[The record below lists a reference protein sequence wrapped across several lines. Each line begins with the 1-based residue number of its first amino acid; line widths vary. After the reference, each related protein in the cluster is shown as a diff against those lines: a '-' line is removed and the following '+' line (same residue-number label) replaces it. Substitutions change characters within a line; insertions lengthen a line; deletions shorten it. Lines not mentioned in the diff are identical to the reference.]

1 MSSRSSLCTIKG
13 QVLRL
18 KLPGRADKRYNQ
30 TDRSRGFGFITMR
43 TTEDAARAI
52 EKLNGLVLHGRA
64 IRVDYSATQKPHNPT
79 PGEYMGAKRPGC
91 ECSPFIHQASQLISI
106 RRGSLRTTPG

>member
-1 MSSRSSLCTIKG
+1 
-13 QVLRL
+13 
-18 KLPGRADKRYNQ
+18 
-30 TDRSRGFGFITMR
+30 MR

-64 IRVDYSATQKPHNPT
+64 IRVDYSATQKPHLPT

-91 ECSPFIHQASQLISI
+91 EWSGGPPLQTLT
-106 RRGSLRTTPG
+106 LRKQQTKIATSHVGKTEDELTGMTIDDSTIGTVTVTGGNYYPLLSSFA